1 MELQKKS
8 KSEALLEAEDPFKDL
23 QEQLGKFAVY
33 NSKFFQEGTTADNIF
48 SVDDFLTST
57 ESLMTDDPI
66 LCNALNEERSETRD
80 DTDDVCN
87 EPICPQSSDVRQA
100 LDVIQE

>member
-1 MELQKKS
+1 
-8 KSEALLEAEDPFKDL
+8 
-23 QEQLGKFAVY
+23 
-33 NSKFFQEGTTADNIF
+33 
-48 SVDDFLTST
+48 
-57 ESLMTDDPI
+57 MTDDPI

>member
-1 MELQKKS
+1 M
-8 KSEALLEAEDPFKDL
+8 
-23 QEQLGKFAVY
+23 GKFAVY

-48 SVDDFLTST
+48 SVDDFLTSA

-66 LCNALNEERSETRD
+66 LCNALNEELSETRD